1 MRTVVTRE
9 VEWDD
14 YEREKM
20 LALDLHDSEVHRS
33 GCGFHES
40 LAMDRNNLFEPE
52 VKFCPLCAA
61 LELQERQV
69 GADDK
74 KARARLKE
82 DEVAPLP
89 SDGRHIG
96 TRMLPPHEAEKRRAA
111 STPVP
116 SAKARRS
123 RIR

>member
-1 MRTVVTRE
+1 
-9 VEWDD
+9 
-14 YEREKM
+14 M

-96 TRMLPPHEAEKRRAA
+96 TRMLPPHEAEKRRTSG
-111 STPVP
+111 STDHSTAGSRGLRV
-116 SAKARRS
+116 ARRA
-123 RIR
+123 